1 MNRNPYTLFFLN
13 IQFKNNDNVVISVIK
28 HEKTQPFIKNV
39 GK

>member
-1 MNRNPYTLFFLN
+1 MNRHPYTLFSLN
-13 IQFKNNDNVVISVIK
+13 IQFKYNDNVVISVIN